1 MSFQPIVP
9 SGGLGG
15 WVFLNA
21 TMDAQRKA
29 FDAGPRISSDTA
41 YFEARI
47 RDISTAEELVNDR
60 RLLRVALGAFGLQDD
75 IDSRFLIR
83 KVLEGGTA
91 DPDALANRLT
101 DRRYKDLADAFGFG
115 ATGGPETQSPGFGKD
130 IVDLFRRRSFEN
142 AVGESDQGLRLAL
155 NAQRELA
162 ILANDTGQGDTGW
175 LRIMG
180 TPPLRKV
187 FETALGLPDGF
198 AQLDL
203 DRQLDVFKARAAD
216 RLGITD
222 LRQLADEGERDK
234 LVERFLLQDQ
244 IRGITVQSSSAIAL
258 TLLQAVQPFR

>member
-1 MSFQPIVP
+1 MSFQPIIP

-15 WVFLNA
+15 WIFLNS

-47 RDISTAEELVNDR
+47 GEIRTAEELVDDR

-91 DPDALANRLT
+91 DRDALANRLT
-101 DRRYKDLADAFGFG
+101 DQRYKDLADAFGFG
-115 ATGGPETQSPGFGKD
+115 DAGAPRTQAGGFGPEIT
-130 IVDLFRRRSFEN
+130 DLFRRRSFEN
-142 AVGESDQGLRLAL
+142 AVGNSDQGLRLAL

-162 ILANDTGQGDTGW
+162 ILADEAGEGDTGW

-203 DRQLDVFKARAAD
+203 DRQVDELKTRSAD

-222 LRQLADEGERDK
+222 LRQLAEEGERGK

-258 TLLQAVQPFR
+258 TLLQAIQPIR

>member
-1 MSFQPIVP
+1 MSFQPIIP

-29 FDAGPRISSDTA
+29 FDAGPRISGDTA
-41 YFEARI
+41 YFESRI
-47 RDISTAEELVNDR
+47 GNIRSAEELVDDR

-91 DPDALANRLT
+91 DRDALANRLT
-101 DRRYKDLADAFGFG
+101 DERYKDLADAFGFG
-115 ATGGPETQSPGFGKD
+115 APGGAKTQTPDFGRD
-130 IVDLFRRRSFEN
+130 ITDLFRRRSFEN
-142 AVGESDQGLRLAL
+142 AVGDSDQSLRLAL
-155 NAQRELA
+155 NAERELA
-162 ILANDTGQGDTGW
+162 VLASNTGRGDTGW

-180 TPPLRKV
+180 TPPLRTV

-203 DRQLDVFKARAAD
+203 DRQLDEFKRRAAD

-222 LRQLADEGERDK
+222 LQQLLDQGVRDK

-244 IRGITVQSSSAIAL
+244 IRGVTVQSSSAIAL
-258 TLLQAVQPFR
+258 TMLQSIQPVR

>member
-1 MSFQPIVP
+1 MPQGPADVVAKGRAAFGEWCSMSFQPIVP

-29 FDAGPRISSDTA
+29 FDAGPRISSD
-41 YFEARI
+41 
-47 RDISTAEELVNDR
+47 
-60 RLLRVALGAFGLQDD
+60 
-75 IDSRFLIR
+75 IDSRFLIQR
-83 KVLEGGTA
+83 VLEGGTE

-115 ATGGPETQSPGFGKD
+115 APSGPETQSPGFGKD

-187 FETALGLPDGF
+187 FETALGLPDRF

-258 TLLQAVQPFR
+258 TLLQAIQPLR